1 MPDDLQALDREEA
14 VAAAANAEAS
24 KSESEEKSGV
34 ETGTDASK
42 DDKDEAKEN
51 GDSEKNGHENENKD
65 ENVKDDLQKAKDLL
79 ESNGKNPLVYIHVF
93 TALNSFCCFQVP
105 KMERT
110 AKRRTASERG
120 EEMMTQAMGPVPKM
134 KMTVRSAK
142 HPTSPGKLLN
152 DQLIM
157 RFGTS
162 YKFPC

>member
-1 MPDDLQALDREEA
+1 MTMPDDLQALDREEA

-79 ESNGKNPLVYIHVF
+79 ESNGKNPLVYFYVF
-93 TALNSFCCFQVP
+93 TALNSLRCFQVP

-120 EEMMTQAMGPVPKM
+120 EEMMTQVMGPVPKM
-134 KMTVRSAK
+134 KMKVQNLTNSCIRLT
-142 HPTSPGKLLN
+142 H
-152 DQLIM
+152 
-157 RFGTS
+157 F
-162 YKFPC
+162 